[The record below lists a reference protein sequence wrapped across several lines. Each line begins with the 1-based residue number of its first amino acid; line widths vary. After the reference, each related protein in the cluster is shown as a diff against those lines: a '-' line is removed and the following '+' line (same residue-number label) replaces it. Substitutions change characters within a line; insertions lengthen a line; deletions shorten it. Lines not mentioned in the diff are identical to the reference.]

1 MSDEDKSTEVINIGK
16 AVILTL
22 AGLAVGTLAILIT
35 NSPYS
40 VIILPWKFHL
50 PFGKG
55 VSAIAVVLLVLGQLR
70 LWKTVLHI
78 VLHR

>member
-22 AGLAVGTLAILIT
+22 AGLAVGALAILIT

-40 VIILPWKFHL
+40 VIVLPWKFHL
-50 PFGKG
+50 PLGKG
-55 VSAIAVVLLVLGQLR
+55 ASAVAVVLLVLGQLR

-78 VLHR
+78 ILHR